1 MDLPVKEKLKLTKAQ
16 QEVVFELQ
24 KGAVIGEMSFKR
36 NSRYEL
42 FIRKPNWFPV
52 TCHHFEHPFEI
63 KRLNKN
69 TVFALLALG
78 LICQD
83 NTIAETMR
91 PFTRDDWYVFEE

>member
-1 MDLPVKEKLKLTKAQ
+1 MKLTKAQ

-24 KGAVIGEMSFKR
+24 IGAVIGELSNKR

-42 FIRKPNWFPV
+42 FVRKQNWFPV
-52 TCHHFEHPFEI
+52 TCHHFEHPFKV

-83 NTIAETMR
+83 NTITETMT
-91 PFTRDDWYVFEE
+91 PFERDSWYVFEANQ